1 MLQEAYSRL
10 KAEASG
16 YTLTEEDL
24 YNMYREREAA
34 EQKHKEQQ
42 WEQEARQNMYQG
54 DERARENFEKWRKSQ
69 FTAYDQAQ
77 HDEFLKNRY
86 QKNFYKYT
94 STQY

>member
-1 MLQEAYSRL
+1 
-10 KAEASG
+10 
-16 YTLTEEDL
+16 
-24 YNMYREREAA
+24 
-34 EQKHKEQQ
+34 
-42 WEQEARQNMYQG
+42 MYQG
-54 DERARENFEKWRKSQ
+54 DERARENFEKWKKSQ